1 MEDSWHQLSP
11 KTGFVVRLADR
22 LTEQSWQTLSQLYQ
36 PVIGPLAAGAFSGFF
51 WLPQRDHLHRHAV
64 LLATLGVDLA
74 HFYEARIRLE
84 ATGLLTTTVTQAS
97 DLTTFTYTLHAPL
110 LPAAFFNDDLLSVQ
124 LLDAVGEDF
133 YRELVAQ
140 NTPAPATDA
149 GQDITKTF
157 LDVFQV
163 VGGELKQLP
172 AAVTASRKHL
182 PVSST
187 APQLG
192 TPATDF
198 DWQLLGQILEHSYVD
213 ANALQAHR
221 QLFLTEHATYGI
233 DEPTMARFIG
243 EATNL
248 ATNQF
253 DAEQFKR
260 LIAQQFGQ
268 QHRGQTVKTAAPAS
282 AAAPAAGTTNRAEQA
297 LIQVATATPPVN
309 FLQAIKKQTGGFI
322 TDGEQRIVRDL
333 VGRQLFPTSVLN
345 LMIYHVLVDEDRP
358 TLNKNLLDT
367 IANDWSKAGIQTPAQ
382 AIAKIRDRQ
391 KAAQQPKTRRAGGR
405 RNGGTPTVRETL
417 PDWAKKPTTANP
429 TPTGKPA
436 QYTAQQ
442 KQELAERIA
451 RFKQRREGKEE
462 S

>member
-11 KTGFVVRLADR
+11 KTGFVVQLADR

-36 PVIGPLAAGAFSGFF
+36 PVIGPLAVGAFSGLF
-51 WLPQRDHLHRHAV
+51 WLPKRAHLHRHAV

-74 HFYEARIRLE
+74 HFYAARLRLE
-84 ATGLLTTTVTQAS
+84 ATGLLTTTVTTAS

-110 LPAAFFNDDLLSVQ
+110 TPRDFFNDDLLSVQ
-124 LLDAVGEDF
+124 LLDAVGEEF

-140 NTPAPATDA
+140 NTFVAAPPT
-149 GQDITKTF
+149 GQDITKNF

-172 AAVTASRKHL
+172 DVVTASREKL
-182 PVSST
+182 T
-187 APQLG
+187 TKTKAPQLG
-192 TPATDF
+192 ETTEDF

-213 ANALQAHR
+213 TRALQTHR

-233 DEPTMARFIG
+233 DEPTMARLIG

-260 LIAQQFGQ
+260 LMVQQFGQ
-268 QHRGQTVKTAAPAS
+268 QHRGQTVQSPAKAAPVK
-282 AAAPAAGTTNRAEQA
+282 PATQAEQA
-297 LIQVATATPPVN
+297 LIQVATATPPAQ
-309 FLQAIKKQTGGFI
+309 FLQAIKKKNGGFI

-333 VGRQLFPTSVLN
+333 VSRQLFPTSVLN

-382 AIAKIRDRQ
+382 AIAKIKERQ
-391 KAAQQPKTRRAGGR
+391 KTTRQPKARQSRSRRG
-405 RNGGTPTVRETL
+405 NSPTVRETL
-417 PDWAKKPTTANP
+417 PDWAKKPAP
-429 TPTGKPA
+429 GQEPA
-436 QYTAQQ
+436 PETQTVRYTEKQ
-442 KQELAERIA
+442 KQELNARIA

>member
-11 KTGFVVRLADR
+11 KTGFVVQLADR

-36 PVIGPLAAGAFSGFF
+36 PVIGPLAVGAFSGLF
-51 WLPQRDHLHRHAV
+51 WLPQRAHLHRHAV

-74 HFYEARIRLE
+74 HFYAARLRLE
-84 ATGLLTTTVTQAS
+84 ATGLLTTTVTTAS

-110 LPAAFFNDDLLSVQ
+110 TPRDFFNDDLLSVQ
-124 LLDAVGEDF
+124 LLDAVGEEF
-133 YRELVAQ
+133 YRELVTQ
-140 NTPAPATDA
+140 NTLLPTPPT
-149 GQDITKTF
+149 GQDITKNF

-172 AAVTASRKHL
+172 DVVTASRKDFTAQ
-182 PVSST
+182 PK

-192 TPATDF
+192 DVTGDF
-198 DWQLLGQILEHSYVD
+198 DWQLLGQILAHSYVD
-213 ANALQAHR
+213 ARALQTHR

-233 DEPTMARFIG
+233 DEPTMARLIG

-260 LIAQQFGQ
+260 LIVQQFGQ
-268 QHRGQTVKTAAPAS
+268 QHRGQSTQAPAAPAT
-282 AAAPAAGTTNRAEQA
+282 ATAKTTQAEQA
-297 LIQVATATPPVN
+297 LIQVATATPPAQ

-333 VGRQLFPTSVLN
+333 VSRQLFPTSVLN

-382 AIAKIRDRQ
+382 AITKIKERQ
-391 KAAQQPKTRRAGGR
+391 RAARQPKSRQTRSR
-405 RNGGTPTVRETL
+405 RGNSPTVKETL
-417 PDWAKKPTTANP
+417 PDWAKKPSPGQATSSE
-429 TPTGKPA
+429 TPTVR
-436 QYTAQQ
+436 YTEKQ
-442 KQELAERIA
+442 KQELNARIA
-451 RFKQRREGKEE
+451 RFKQRREGKEG
-462 S
+462 

>member
-36 PVIGPLAAGAFSGFF
+36 PVIGPLAAGAFSGLF
-51 WLPQRDHLHRHAV
+51 WLPQREHLHRHAV

-74 HFYEARIRLE
+74 HFYDARIRLE
-84 ATGLLTTTVTQAS
+84 ATGLLTTTV
-97 DLTTFTYTLHAPL
+97 DRVDELTTFTYTLHAPL
-110 LPAAFFNDDLLSVQ
+110 LPTAFFNDDLLSVQ

-133 YRELVAQ
+133 YRELVTQ
-140 NTPAPATDA
+140 NTLASAPTS

-172 AAVTASRKHL
+172 AAVTSSRQHFQAT
-182 PVSST
+182 PAT
-187 APQLG
+187 PQLG
-192 TPATDF
+192 DVATDF

-213 ANALQAHR
+213 TRALQTHR
-221 QLFLTEHATYGI
+221 ALFLTEHATYGI

-268 QHRGQTVKTAAPAS
+268 AHRGQTVKAAVTPP
-282 AAAPAAGTTNRAEQA
+282 AAATTTTSAQQA

-333 VGRQLFPTSVLN
+333 VSRQLFPTSVLN
-345 LMIYHVLVDEDRP
+345 LMIYHVLVDEDRA

-367 IANDWSKAGIQTPAQ
+367 IANDWSKAGIQTPTQ
-382 AIAKIRDRQ
+382 AIDKIRDRQ
-391 KAAQQPKTRRAGGR
+391 RAAQQPKSRRTGSR
-405 RNGGTPTVRETL
+405 RGTPTVKETL
-417 PDWAKKPTTANP
+417 PDWAKKPTKDNP
-429 TPTGKPA
+429 VPTGKPA

-442 KQELAERIA
+442 KQELADRIA